1 MTGPATRGEEIEQ
14 WQVIKDAASAA
25 IIEMGGTIT
34 HHHAVGR
41 DHAPW
46 YRQEQAP
53 LYLESL
59 RAMKRHPRPAGD
71 PEPGHPFHVGRQ
83 EESLLPA
90 RGHSV
95 SAEVLTV
102 ATRCPHVGGP

>member
-41 DHAPW
+41 DHAAW
-46 YRQEQAP
+46 YRREQAP

-59 RAMKRHPRPAGD
+59 RAMKSTLD
-71 PEPGHPFHVGRQ
+71 PQGILNPG
-83 EESLLPA
+83 
-90 RGHSV
+90 
-95 SAEVLTV
+95 VLF
-102 ATRCPHVGGP
+102 A